1 MKLRLIV
8 DISTRS
14 FLNDDELHIQIQS
27 LVHKILLSFADK
39 RVKSAL

>member
-14 FLNDDELHIQIQS
+14 FLNDDELQIQISS
-27 LVHKILLSFADK
+27 LVHRILSSFADR